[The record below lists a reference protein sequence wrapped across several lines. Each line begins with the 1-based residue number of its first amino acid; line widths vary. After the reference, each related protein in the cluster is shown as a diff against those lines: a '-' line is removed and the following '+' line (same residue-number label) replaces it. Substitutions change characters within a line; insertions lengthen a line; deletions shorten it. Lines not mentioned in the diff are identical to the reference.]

1 MCKHHKTD
9 PTAFSV
15 ASSFTSLSQR
25 PYTPLGH
32 KQFNVSSSGIKN
44 RAKRVISFQAAN
56 RRAQKLFLLTS
67 PPKPANYGLT
77 RIIQPNL
84 SEQVFLSCPLRD
96 VTHTRQLIV
105 RVGTFIYSLGN
116 QQFDPLTPQG
126 RNIHLSSIS
135 KYRNSVI
142 YKNPA
147 RDRMHIEN
155 VNAVA
160 VRLHH

>member
-1 MCKHHKTD
+1 M
-9 PTAFSV
+9 
-15 ASSFTSLSQR
+15 
-25 PYTPLGH
+25 
-32 KQFNVSSSGIKN
+32 
-44 RAKRVISFQAAN
+44 
-56 RRAQKLFLLTS
+56 
-67 PPKPANYGLT
+67 
-77 RIIQPNL
+77 
-84 SEQVFLSCPLRD
+84 RD
-96 VTHTRQLIV
+96 DADDDDDDGDDDDDDDDDDDGDDDDDYDDDDGDDDAL
-105 RVGTFIYSLGN
+105 IYSSGN
-116 QQFDPLTPQG
+116 QQFDPVTPQG